1 MNATV
6 NIYSVYDGKLLYS
19 FFTDKPFKSG
29 NSWNE
34 NVNVYLTNNDIY
46 QQVVPCSVVSA
57 SEILT
62 DNGFNVQHVFVKPS
76 STEAYYKINEENVS
90 NLINNV
96 TDSVEQYFSV
106 INNVPNE
113 VKSYILNNTK
123 IKNLLTP
130 LCNNNQNTNQITI
143 KKGDILCFEAVNL
156 STATKNVWVAL
167 IDSYDP
173 VDKKVNEVVSVTI
186 MGDNVLTENLD
197 TLDDIVYFGS
207 SFKLDNTF
215 IVRKPTESELV
226 FFTKK
231 LKAI

>member
-19 FFTDKPFKSG
+19 FVTDTPFKSG
-29 NSWNE
+29 NSWND
-34 NVNVYLTNNDIY
+34 NVNVYLNNTDIY

-62 DNGFNVQHVFVKPS
+62 DNGFNVQHVFVKPN

-96 TDSVEQYFSV
+96 TDSIEQYFSV

-123 IKNLLTP
+123 IKNLFTP
-130 LCNNNQNTNQITI
+130 LYNNSQNKNQITI
-143 KKGDILCFEAVNL
+143 KKGDILCFESVNL
-156 STATKNVWVAL
+156 TTATKNVWVSL
-167 IDSYDP
+167 VDSYDP

-186 MGDNVLTENLD
+186 MEYNVLTENLD
-197 TLDDIVYFGS
+197 TFDEIVYFGS
-207 SFKLDNTF
+207 SFKLDNTC
-215 IVRKPTESELV
+215 IVRKPTESELA

-231 LKAI
+231 LKSI

>member
-19 FFTDKPFKSG
+19 FVTDKPFKSG

-34 NVNVYLTNNDIY
+34 NTNIYLNNNAIY
-46 QQVVPCSVVSA
+46 RQVVPCSVVSA
-57 SEILT
+57 TEILT
-62 DNGFNVQHVFVKPS
+62 DNDFNVQHVFVKPNY
-76 STEAYYKINEENVS
+76 TEAYYKINEENVS

-113 VKSYILNNTK
+113 VKSYILNNAK
-123 IKNLLTP
+123 IKNLFP
-130 LCNNNQNTNQITI
+130 LLYNNSQNKNQITI
-143 KKGDILCFEAVNL
+143 KKGDIFCFESVNL
-156 STATKNVWVAL
+156 STATKNVWVSL
-167 IDSYDP
+167 IDSYNP
-173 VDKKVNEVVSVTI
+173 VDKKVSEVVSVTI

-207 SFKLDNTF
+207 SFKLGSTF
-215 IVRKPTESELV
+215 TVRKPTESELA